1 MESFP
6 YDEQGI
12 FQQRVQE
19 AEAERRVMGRYVD
32 DFFQHDAG
40 PQPFADHEGRIIS
53 QIVSRLDVQFGKGLF
68 YPCLQFVTVAVGLS
82 YLLGQDEVFRP

>member
-12 FQQRVQE
+12 LQQRVQE
-19 AEAERRVMGRYVD
+19 AEAERRVIGWHVD

-40 PQPFADHEGRIIS
+40 PQPFADHEGCIIG
-53 QIVSRLDVQFGKGLF
+53 QIVGCLDVQFGKGLF
-68 YPCLQFVTVAVGLS
+68 YPCLQFIAMAVGLQ
-82 YLLGQDEVFRP
+82 YLLGQDEIFRP